1 MISSDYMHSY
11 FKVKIIS
18 DIGTMEE
25 TPNDFNYVAIFSR
38 RSTPQG
44 VGLCFCVCLCVTFC
58 VSVTKTING
67 KFSWNDSSGIKVME
81 TKVDQRTTE

>member
-1 MISSDYMHSY
+1 MILSDYMHSY

-25 TPNDFNYVAIFSR
+25 TPNDFNYVAIFR
-38 RSTPQG
+38 WRSTPQG
-44 VGLCFCVCLCVTFC
+44 VGLCFCVSFC
-58 VSVTKTING
+58 VSLTKTING

-81 TKVDQRTTE
+81 TKVDQWTTE